1 MALHLYKSENR
12 GRAEHGWLHARF
24 SFSFAEYYDSTRL
37 GFGVLRVLN
46 NDTIEPL
53 SGFGT
58 HPHENMEI
66 ITYVLSGALEHKDS
80 FGNEGIIKAG
90 ELQYMSAGEG
100 VRHSERNPLEDQATE
115 LFQIWI
121 YPNVKG
127 GAPRYAQMSLENLG
141 VSNGNW
147 CCVVSG
153 ESADKRAINI
163 KQDANIYIG
172 RVNKGATIEISSTKE
187 SHGRFMML
195 VHGRGQ
201 IGSIELSPRDEVQM
215 SDNETYLYEAQE
227 DSELLLFDVPMRP

>member
-1 MALHLYKSENR
+1 MSLHLYKSENR
-12 GRAEHGWLHARF
+12 GYAEHGWLHARF
-24 SFSFAEYYDSTRL
+24 SFSFAEYYDSTRM
-37 GFGVLRVLN
+37 GFGALRVLN

-100 VRHSERNPLEDQATE
+100 VRHSEKNPLENEKTE

-121 YPNVKG
+121 YPKEKG
-127 GAPRYAQMSLENLG
+127 GAPRYAQMSLENLD

-153 ESADKRAINI
+153 ESEDKRAINI
-163 KQDANIYIG
+163 KQDANIYIA
-172 RVNKGATIEISSTKE
+172 RVSKEDTIEIPSTKE
-187 SHGRFMML
+187 FHGRLMML
-195 VHGRGQ
+195 VHGYGE
-201 IGSIELSPRDEVQM
+201 IDSIELHARDEVQM
-215 SDNETYLYEAQE
+215 SDNETYVYEADE
-227 DSELLLFDVPMRP
+227 DSELLLFDVPMHR